1 MRGALAPLRLRPQR
15 AAPAHAA
22 ACRATAAPHARRAA
36 VASCG
41 RLQPALVGCRHA
53 LAGAPL
59 LPARPPAA
67 AAAAQLSPCRRRQRG
82 AGVVTRAGSVADLG
96 MDTLTFLAAVVLVVP
111 LFKSVKASPVLGFLM
126 AGARRAR
133 GAASPAGL
141 RARQCRRV
149 RCVANPFLC

>member
-15 AAPAHAA
+15 AAPAHSA
-22 ACRATAAPHARRAA
+22 ACRATATPLARRAA

-41 RLQPALVGCRHA
+41 RQSQSTLVGCRHA

-67 AAAAQLSPCRRRQRG
+67 AAALSLSSSRRRQRG
-82 AGVVTRAGSVADLG
+82 AAVVTNAGSVADLG

-111 LFKSVKASPVLGFLM
+111 LFKSVKASPVLGFLV
-126 AGARRAR
+126 AGARRAW
-133 GAASPAGL
+133 
-141 RARQCRRV
+141 
-149 RCVANPFLC
+149 RCVANWAADAAAALHLCAGTPYG